1 MMKTILKS
9 DHYDG
14 RSIRDNLTLVGWIFA
29 WMATYTLA
37 DKAALYGWWSNHWI
51 TFAAFTLNLLM
62 GIGLITIFMRML
74 RRMDDL
80 QRKIQLD
87 AMAMALG
94 VSMVG
99 CISYSLL
106 VTWGYIIDE
115 EVSDIFMLMCV
126 SYSASVLIGAV
137 RYR

>member
-1 MMKTILKS
+1 MKTILNS
-9 DHYDG
+9 DQYDG
-14 RSIRDNLTLVGWIFA
+14 RSIRDNLALVGWIFA

-37 DKAALYGWWSNHWI
+37 DKAALHGWWSNHWI
-51 TFAAFTLNLLM
+51 TFAAFALNLLM
-62 GIGLITIFMRML
+62 GIGLIVIFMRML

-94 VSMVG
+94 ISMVG

-106 VTWGYIIDE
+106 VTWGYIVDE

-126 SYSASVLIGAV
+126 SYSASILIGAV